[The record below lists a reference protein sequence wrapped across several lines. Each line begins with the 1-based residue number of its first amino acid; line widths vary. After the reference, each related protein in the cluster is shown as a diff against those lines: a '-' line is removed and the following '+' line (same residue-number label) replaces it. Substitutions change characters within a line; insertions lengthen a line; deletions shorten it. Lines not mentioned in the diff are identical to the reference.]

1 MRHRLLKVATLV
13 LLLFPSLLSAQRGG
27 FSVKVTL
34 TDAESGAGVEFATV
48 SLTADGSDQAYKYAL
63 TNEKGFAE
71 IKGVRP
77 GKYLIKGEL
86 MGYVPYQDSINVD
99 NNLDMGKKKME
110 VDVHLLEGATVTDLG
125 NPIVIKKDTI
135 EHNIGLMKVTDN
147 ETLED
152 ILKRL
157 PGIEVSSDG
166 TITANG
172 KEIKKITIG
181 GRTFFLDDPQLA
193 SKNIPAKIVEKVKVV
208 ERKSEQAEF
217 TGIDDGEEET
227 IIDLSVMKGMM
238 NGWFGNFMAGG
249 GSDLRG
255 KDDDGVAIDNDFRFQ
270 GASMIAK
277 FSESDHI
284 AFIGNANN
292 TNNRGFNDLAG
303 NMMAGMRG
311 GGMRGGGMRGGGMPG
326 GWGGRSGI
334 STSYMAGLN
343 GSKTFDNKSE
353 LSGNYMFN
361 GNERVVEESTAKTT
375 FKQDGT
381 SLFAIDNGYNITNSY
396 GHRVG
401 ARADW
406 KISDQT
412 SILLQPQFNFGNG
425 NFEERSD
432 FSTDNIS
439 SSGQK
444 SKIND
449 GYSLSTGENSNQTAR
464 GFLLF
469 RQRLGKPGRT
479 ISLNID
485 YDLSNNRTDGIN
497 RSLTNSYRNNVLA
510 DASVV
515 DQFYHQSAKAYGVG
529 GRLSYTEPLG
539 RNFFAEATYSYDYNY
554 RNSYKVTYDDFE
566 TGAIINHEYTNDITN
581 ESMLQR
587 AGINIMKQEEKY
599 NITVGATA
607 QPSRTI
613 NVTEVGGKSTT
624 IDRKVVNWAPNA
636 RVDFNFS
643 DYEMLRFRYWG
654 RTSQPSVTQL
664 QTVPDNSNPQRVT
677 LGNPYLDPSFSH
689 RISMMYRKTNME
701 TFSSLMVHT
710 VNFYNQRNIVN
721 ASWYDKKGVQYTIP
735 MNNDKGTFS
744 STASVTYN
752 SPIAKSKFSV
762 MSSFDANYSTGVSF
776 VGKDELLDID
786 NPETFLNVNNFEEN
800 EYQNLSFSENLRFV
814 YRDDIFEVSVGG
826 NVRYSQAWYTITAE
840 NVRPTWTN
848 NVNANVIANI
858 PNIFNF
864 STDCAYTFY
873 YGYEEGYN
881 EPTLVWNAE
890 LSRQIFKNL
899 ILSIKCYDILNQSRN
914 TFRTTTDNYVQDT
927 RNNTLGRYL
936 MVNLTYRF
944 GNFGDQPIGGRMGGP
959 GRGMGRGHGGSMRR

>member
-1 MRHRLLKVATLV
+1 MKNKLFKAATFV
-13 LLLFPSLLSAQRGG
+13 LLLFPTLLNAQRGG
-27 FSVKVTL
+27 FTVKVTL
-34 TDAESGAGVEFATV
+34 TEADTGVGVEFATV
-48 SLTADGSDQAYKYAL
+48 SLTAEGADQAYKYAL
-63 TNEKGFAE
+63 TNEKGLAE

-77 GKYLIKGEL
+77 GTYLIKGEL
-86 MGYVPYQDSINVD
+86 MGFAPYQDTINVD
-99 NNLDMGKKKME
+99 KNIDLGTKKMNVE
-110 VDVHLLEGATVTDLG
+110 VHFLEGATVTDLG

-135 EHNIGLMKVTDN
+135 EHNIGLMRVTDN

-172 KEIKKITIG
+172 KEIKKITID

-193 SKNIPAKIVEKVKVV
+193 SKNLPAKIIEKVRVV
-208 ERKSEQAEF
+208 DKQSEQAEF
-217 TGIDDGEEET
+217 TGIDDGKEET

-238 NGWFGNFMAGG
+238 NGWFGNIMAGG

-255 KDDDGVAIDNDFRFQ
+255 KDYDGVAIKNDFRFQ
-270 GASMIAK
+270 GATMIAK

-303 NMMAGMRG
+303 SMMGGMRG
-311 GGMRGGGMRGGGMPG
+311 GGMRGGGMRGG
-326 GWGGRSGI
+326 WGGRNGI

-343 GSKTFDNKSE
+343 GGKTFDNKSE
-353 LSGNYMFN
+353 LTGNYMFN

-381 SLFAIDNGYNITNSY
+381 SLFATDDGYSITNSY
-396 GHRVG
+396 GHRFG

-412 SILLQPQFNFGNG
+412 SILFQPQFNFGTG
-425 NFEERSD
+425 DFEERSD
-432 FSTDNIS
+432 FATDNIS
-439 SSGQK
+439 ASGQR

-485 YDLSNNRTDGIN
+485 YDFSNNQMDGIN
-497 RSLTNSYRNNVLA
+497 RSLTNSYRDNVLA
-510 DASVV
+510 DSSVV
-515 DQFYHQSAKAYGVG
+515 DQFYHQSAKSYGAG

-554 RNSYKVTYDDFE
+554 RNSYKTTYDDFE
-566 TGAIINHEYTNDITN
+566 TGAIINHDYTNDITN

-587 AGINIMKQEEKY
+587 AGINLMKQEDKY
-599 NITVGATA
+599 SITIGATA

-613 NVTEVGGKSTT
+613 NVTEVGGQSTT

-643 DYEMLRFRYWG
+643 DYERLRFRYRG
-654 RTSQPSVTQL
+654 RTSQPSITQL

-689 RISMMYRKTNME
+689 RLNMMYNKNNVQ
-701 TFSSLMVHT
+701 TFSSLMV
-710 VNFYNQRNIVN
+710 NADFNYNQKNIVN

-744 STASVTYN
+744 TNARVTFN

-762 MSSFDANYSTGVSF
+762 MSFFNVNYSTGVSF

-786 NPETFLNVNNFEEN
+786 DPSTFLNVNNFEEN

-826 NVRYSQAWYTITAE
+826 NVRYSQAWYTITSE

-858 PNIFNF
+858 PNIVNF
-864 STDCAYTFY
+864 ATDCRYTFY

-890 LSRQIFKNL
+890 ISRQILKNL
-899 ILSIKCYDILNQSRN
+899 TISVKCYDILNQSRN
-914 TFRTTTDNYVQDT
+914 TYRNTTDNFVQDT

-936 MVNLTYRF
+936 IVNLTYRF
-944 GNFGDQPIGGRMGGP
+944 GTFGNQPMGGRMGGP
-959 GRGMGRGHGGSMRR
+959 GRGPGGGHGPGGMRR

>member
-1 MRHRLLKVATLV
+1 MRYRFLKAAAFV
-13 LLLFPSLLSAQRGG
+13 LLLIPTLLNAQRGG

-34 TDAESGAGVEFATV
+34 IEADTGSGVEFATV
-48 SLTADGSDQAYKYAL
+48 SITAEGSDKAYKYAL
-63 TNEKGFAE
+63 TNEDGFVE
-71 IKGVRP
+71 IKGVRA
-77 GKYLIKGEL
+77 GKYFIKGEL
-86 MGYVPYQDSINVD
+86 MGYVPYQDTINVD
-99 NNLDMGKKKME
+99 KNLDLGKKKMDVE
-110 VDVHLLEGATVTDLG
+110 VNFLEGATVTDLG

-135 EHNIGLMKVTDN
+135 EHNIGLMRVTDN

-172 KEIKKITIG
+172 KEIKKITID

-193 SKNIPAKIVEKVKVV
+193 SKNIPAKIIEKVKVV
-208 ERKSEQAEF
+208 DKQSEQAEF

-238 NGWFGNFMAGG
+238 NGWFGNIMAGG

-255 KDDDGVAIDNDFRFQ
+255 KDEDGLAIKNDFRFQ
-270 GASMIAK
+270 GATMIAK

-303 NMMAGMRG
+303 SMMGGMRG

-326 GWGGRSGI
+326 GWGGRNGI

-343 GSKTFDNKSE
+343 GGKMFDNKSE
-353 LSGNYMFN
+353 LTGNYMFN

-375 FKQDGT
+375 FKQDGS
-381 SLFAIDNGYNITNSY
+381 SLFAIDDGYSITNSY
-396 GHRVG
+396 GHRAG

-406 KISDQT
+406 KISEQT
-412 SILLQPQFNFGNG
+412 SILFQPQFNFGTG

-432 FSTDNIS
+432 FATDNIS
-439 SSGQK
+439 ASGQK

-485 YDLSNNRTDGIN
+485 YDLSKNLMDGIN
-497 RSLTNSYRNNVLA
+497 RSLTNSYRDNTLA
-510 DASVV
+510 DSSIV
-515 DQFYHQSAKAYGVG
+515 DQFYHQSAESYEVG

-539 RNFFAEATYSYDYNY
+539 KNFFAEATYSYDYNY

-566 TGAIINHEYTNDITN
+566 TGATINHEYTNDITN

-643 DYEMLRFRYWG
+643 DYEMLRFRYRG
-654 RTSQPSVTQL
+654 RTGQPSISQL

-689 RISMMYRKTNME
+689 RLNMMYNKNNVQ
-701 TFSSLMVHT
+701 TFSSLML
-710 VNFYNQRNIVN
+710 NADFNYNQRNIVN

-744 STASVTYN
+744 TMARLTYN
-752 SPIAKSKFSV
+752 SPITKSKFSV
-762 MSSFDANYSTGVSF
+762 MSFFNVSYSTGVSF

-786 NPETFLNVNNFEEN
+786 NPATYLNVNNFEEN

-840 NVRPTWTN
+840 NVRPTWANT
-848 NVNANVIANI
+848 VNANVIANI

-864 STDCAYTFY
+864 STDAAYTFY

-890 LSRQIFKNL
+890 LSRQILKNL
-899 ILSIKCYDILNQSRN
+899 TLSIKCYDILNQSRN
-914 TFRTTTDNYVQDT
+914 TYRTTTDNYVQDT

-944 GNFGDQPIGGRMGGP
+944 GTFGNQPMGGRMGGHGRGP
-959 GRGMGRGHGGSMRR
+959 GRGFGGGMNR